1 MHAMPPKLSVICCR
15 SVMNVLARMEQAV
28 IRCLFLG
35 QLKKFILQTLGSK
48 IITAKQDQ
56 KSKEIGLGFH
66 VDSNEGKPLLSAEK
80 QLSLYD

>member
-1 MHAMPPKLSVICCR
+1 
-15 SVMNVLARMEQAV
+15 MNVLARMEQAV

-35 QLKKFILQTLGSK
+35 QLKKFILQTLESK